1 MGELS
6 NGSREKTYSILDTDL
21 TVSGTTAVDSGL
33 YVTVAANSA
42 YRLESVLNTT
52 GSADGILSRLVLG
65 ATPVSS
71 GLYYEV
77 YDTGAGTYS
86 MDSTAINTTV
96 TTGSDFIRR
105 TGVFVSPYT
114 GVLKIIVRESV
125 DFGGDS
131 VIKAGSYL
139 LIQPL

>member
-33 YVTVAANSA
+33 YVTVAANTA

-52 GSADGILSRLVLG
+52 GSADGVLSVLVLG
-65 ATPVSS
+65 ATPLSS
-71 GLYYEV
+71 GLYYEF

-86 MDSTAINTTV
+86 MGSTAINGVV

-105 TGVFVSPYT
+105 SGVFVSPYT
-114 GVLKIIVRESV
+114 GILKITVRESI